1 MSTVSSKPVLHKE
14 RSSPSTFNLQYPL
27 VFLRSS
33 SSCLCPL
40 PHIPITSILPSIF
53 STITRF
59 RRQFQHKMWP
69 IQLAFLFLLFA
80 GYSSTPCLFVI
91 LLHFSHDRSNWSL
104 PCTKPSTV
112 LYPEPHQFSPH
123 TLLSATHTIKTSCIA
138 TRHGFE
144 GPRIESRW
152 GGRDF
157 PHPSRPALGPT
168 YPPVQWVPG
177 LSRG

>member
-80 GYSSTPCLFVI
+80 GYSSAPCLFVI
-91 LLHFSHDRSNWSL
+91 LLHFSHGRSNWSSL
-104 PCTKPSTV
+104 SFLNTTFQNFPGISDLLSEMFRFQHHIQ
-112 LYPEPHQFSPH
+112 LYPTCS
-123 TLLSATHTIKTSCIA
+123 TLLVSSLNLSPICWWK
-138 TRHGFE
+138 
-144 GPRIESRW
+144 ESPYCW
-152 GGRDF
+152 K
-157 PHPSRPALGPT
+157 LLLL
-168 YPPVQWVPG
+168 W
-177 LSRG
+177 